1 MSVSLN
7 LTTGTED
14 RAYFLSLLERLAEPV
29 LTAAADR
36 SLRGALPVPPG
47 RELPSYFGPAE
58 AVTRLLAGI
67 SPWLESD
74 AGDSRE
80 RCLREK
86 LRPLAKVAITGF
98 TDPRCPDFVGN
109 EKGHTHIEA
118 AYLGQALLQAPGT
131 LWESQ
136 TPEHQTQIAAW
147 MRAAGRAQAPVF
159 NNHLLFHSLLEA
171 ALARFTGD
179 WDRLRV
185 DYALRQ
191 HEQWYA
197 GDGWYL
203 DGPEFH
209 QDYYNSFVIHAFL
222 LETLRAVDGGPEWD
236 HHDFT
241 KRMLARAQRHA
252 VCLERLISPEA
263 TIPVV
268 GRSIVYRAGT
278 LTLLAYLA
286 LNQQLPGSLPPG
298 QVRAACA
305 AVTRRLMEAP
315 GVFDQQGWLQI
326 GWCGAQ
332 DDLGEPYI
340 AVSSLYLAANI
351 LLPLG
356 LPPEAPFWSEP
367 AQPWTSRRAYSGQPI
382 PRDHSLS
389 GDVLSTSQLQWG
401 TVSW

>member
-1 MSVSLN
+1 MSALRN
-7 LTTGTED
+7 LTAGNED
-14 RAYFLSLLERLAEPV
+14 RSYFLSLLERLAVPV
-29 LTAAADR
+29 LTAAANR
-36 SLRGALPVPPG
+36 SLRRTIPVPPG

-67 SPWLESD
+67 SSWLECD
-74 AGDSRE
+74 AGGSQE
-80 RCLREK
+80 QCLREK

-98 TDPRCPDFVGN
+98 TDPNCPDFVGN
-109 EKGHTHIEA
+109 EKGHTHIEG
-118 AYLGQALLQAPGT
+118 AYLGQALLQAPEV

-136 TPEHQTQIAAW
+136 TPEHQTQITAW
-147 MRAAGRAQAPVF
+147 MRAASRAQVPVF

-171 ALARFTGD
+171 ALARFAGD

-209 QDYYNSFVIHAFL
+209 LDYYNSFVIHPFL
-222 LETLRAVDGGPEWD
+222 LETLRIVDGEPGWD
-236 HHDFT
+236 RHDFS

-252 VCLERLISPEA
+252 VCLERFISPEG

-268 GRSIVYRAGT
+268 GRSVVYRTGT

-286 LNQQLPGSLPPG
+286 LNKRLPASLPPG
-298 QVRAACA
+298 QVRSACA

-315 GVFDQQGWLQI
+315 GVFDREGWLQI
-326 GWCGAQ
+326 GWLGEQ
-332 DDLGEPYI
+332 DDLGEP
-340 AVSSLYLAANI
+340 
-351 LLPLG
+351 
-356 LPPEAPFWSEP
+356 
-367 AQPWTSRRAYSGQPI
+367 
-382 PRDHSLS
+382 
-389 GDVLSTSQLQWG
+389 
-401 TVSW
+401 